1 MSSKISLVSAL
12 SLLFVVGFLSSGAD
26 AIPRPGPVIGVNTA
40 CTSESIQ
47 AFCKPGNLFCVRSA
61 CSQCILRDPFNPFAS
76 FCVRLTECVCSIS
89 NDPLCEQKVEETC
102 Y

>member
-1 MSSKISLVSAL
+1 MSLLSSAL
-12 SLLFVVGFLSSGAD
+12 CLLLILGMYGTT

-47 AFCKPGNLFCVRSA
+47 SFCKPDNLYCVRSA

-76 FCVRLTECVCSIS
+76 FCARLIECACSIS
-89 NDPLCEQKVEETC
+89 NDPQCELKVQETC

>member
-1 MSSKISLVSAL
+1 MSSFISSTALFLLIILV
-12 SLLFVVGFLSSGAD
+12 GAH

-40 CTSESIQ
+40 CTSDSIQ

-76 FCVRLTECVCSIS
+76 FCARLIECACSIS
-89 NDPLCEQKVEETC
+89 NDPLCEQKVQETC